1 MLEHFPYRCELS
13 ETNEER
19 IFLGKIRAH
28 ISASVYTQGRC
39 VLPHRSPRPPHLDG
53 RWSLSV
59 DSSGSRIQRNPQTS
73 LTRTLRSRWGWCLLV
88 LLALFPWAMVSNA
101 HAESVNDLKPTGYV
115 NDFAGVLSPDT
126 RSHLEQLCTE
136 VDQQAHAQIAV
147 VTIKTTGDDTIDDF
161 AVRLEEKWKVGQKGT
176 DRGLLFLIAT
186 DDHHYRF
193 EVGYGLEG
201 ILPDGKVGSIGR
213 EMVPYL
219 REGNYDAAVTMAI
232 QDVANVIAQ
241 DAGVTLKTPAENVG
255 PEPQPHPRS
264 AVKDILLALFAIFV
278 LISLFRSGPNGW
290 AGFLLGMFLGNMMGG
305 GRGGGGGFGGGDGG
319 GGGFGG
325 FGGGGSGGGG
335 ASGSW

>member
-1 MLEHFPYRCELS
+1 MLRGGEEKLSRARRTIRGSMLAHGSPWFPRLDRGQRLFADGSGCRIERDAQLS
-13 ETNEER
+13 PAR
-19 IFLGKIRAH
+19 FVRL
-28 ISASVYTQGRC
+28 C
-39 VLPHRSPRPPHLDG
+39 
-53 RWSLSV
+53 
-59 DSSGSRIQRNPQTS
+59 
-73 LTRTLRSRWGWCLLV
+73 WGVWALL
-88 LLALFPWAMVSNA
+88 LLAMLPLLLVSNA
-101 HAESVNDLKPTGYV
+101 RAEKVNDLKPTGYV
-115 NDFAGVLSPDT
+115 NDFAGVLSPET

-147 VTIKTTGDDTIDDF
+147 VTIHTTGDDTIDDF

-219 REGNYDAAVTMAI
+219 RDGNYDAGITLAT

-241 DAGVTLKTPAENVG
+241 DAGVTLRTPAQNLG
-255 PEPQPHPRS
+255 LQPQSHPAS

-278 LISLFRSGPNGW
+278 FISLLRSGPNGW
-290 AGFLLGMFLGNMMGG
+290 AGFLLGMFLGNMLGGG
-305 GRGGGGGFGGGDGG
+305 GRGGGGFGGGDDG

-325 FGGGGSGGGG
+325 FGGGSSGGGG
-335 ASGSW
+335 ASGGW

>member
-1 MLEHFPYRCELS
+1 ML
-13 ETNEER
+13 
-19 IFLGKIRAH
+19 AH
-28 ISASVYTQGRC
+28 G
-39 VLPHRSPRPPHLDG
+39 SPRHPRLE
-53 RWSLSV
+53 RRRSSSV
-59 DSSGSRIQRNPQTS
+59 DGSRSCAQRNPLSTAA
-73 LTRTLRSRWGWCLLV
+73 RRLRSRWGLCFLL
-88 LLALFPWAMVSNA
+88 LLAFFPWATVSKL
-101 HAESVNDLKPTGYV
+101 HAENVSDLKPTGYV
-115 NDFAGVLSPDT
+115 NDFAGVLSPET

-147 VTIKTTGDDTIDDF
+147 VTVKTTGDDTIDDF
-161 AVRLEEKWKVGQKGT
+161 ATQLEEKWKVGQKGT

-219 REGNYDAAVTMAI
+219 REGNYDAAITMAT

-241 DAGVTLKTPAENVG
+241 DAGVTLKTPAEDLG
-255 PEPQPHPRS
+255 PAPQPHPRN

-278 LISLFRSGPNGW
+278 LISLVRSGPSGW
-290 AGFLLGMFLGNMMGG
+290 AGFLLGMFLGGMGG

>member
-1 MLEHFPYRCELS
+1 M
-13 ETNEER
+13 
-19 IFLGKIRAH
+19 
-28 ISASVYTQGRC
+28 
-39 VLPHRSPRPPHLDG
+39 LPHGSPPPARLD
-53 RWSLSV
+53 RRRSLSA
-59 DSSGSRIQRNPQTS
+59 DSSGCRIELNALVTPARV
-73 LTRTLRSRWGWCLLV
+73 LRSRWVLCLL
-88 LLALFPWAMVSNA
+88 LLMAIFPCLAASTA
-101 HAESVNDLKPTGYV
+101 RAENVNDLKPSGYV
-115 NDFAGVLSPDT
+115 NDFAGVLSPET

-147 VTIKTTGDDTIDDF
+147 VTIHTTGDDTIDDF
-161 AVRLEEKWKVGQKGT
+161 AVHLEEKWKVGQKGT
-176 DRGLLFLIAT
+176 DRGLLFLVAT

-219 REGNYDAAVTMAI
+219 REGNYDAAVTMAT

-241 DAGVTLKTPAENVG
+241 DAGVTLKTPAENLG

-278 LISLFRSGPNGW
+278 FISLLRSGPNGW
-290 AGFLLGMFLGNMMGG
+290 AGFLLGMFLGNMMDG
-305 GRGGGGGFGGGDGG
+305 GRGGGGGGDGG

>member
-1 MLEHFPYRCELS
+1 MPRGS
-13 ETNEER
+13 ERGTIPGAASYN
-19 IFLGKIRAH
+19 LG
-28 ISASVYTQGRC
+28 SM
-39 VLPHRSPRPPHLDG
+39 LPHESPRAPGLDRG
-53 RWSLSV
+53 LFADR
-59 DSSGSRIQRNPQTS
+59 SGSGRQINS
-73 LTRTLRSRWGWCLLV
+73 SFNSTRALRSRWSFCLLV
-88 LLALFPWAMVSNA
+88 LLALFPWATTSLGR
-101 HAESVNDLKPTGYV
+101 AENVNDLKPTGYV
-115 NDFAGVLSPDT
+115 NDFAGVLSPET

-147 VTIKTTGDDTIDDF
+147 VTVKTTGDDTIDDF
-161 AVRLEEKWKVGQKGT
+161 AVHLEEKWKVGQKGT
-176 DRGLLFLIAT
+176 DRGVLFLIAT

-219 REGNYDAAVTMAI
+219 REGNYDAAITMAT
-232 QDVANVIAQ
+232 QDIANVIAQ
-241 DAGVTLKTPAENVG
+241 DAGVTLKTRAENLG
-255 PEPQPHPRS
+255 PVPQPHPRS
-264 AVKDILLALFAIFV
+264 AVKDILLALFAVFV
-278 LISLFRSGPNGW
+278 LISLLRSGPNGW

>member
-1 MLEHFPYRCELS
+1 MGSMLSNGSSWQPGPNRGHWNLS
-13 ETNEER
+13 AKECVSGLFR
-19 IFLGKIRAH
+19 QVRSRGGQRLGHSRR
-28 ISASVYTQGRC
+28 SVWLLLLFAI
-39 VLPHRSPRPPHLDG
+39 LPL
-53 RWSLSV
+53 LSV
-59 DSSGSRIQRNPQTS
+59 SRAR
-73 LTRTLRSRWGWCLLV
+73 
-88 LLALFPWAMVSNA
+88 
-101 HAESVNDLKPTGYV
+101 AENISDLKATGYV
-115 NDFAGVLSPDT
+115 NDFAGVLSPAT
-126 RSHLEQLCTE
+126 RAHLETLCTD

-147 VTIKTTGDDTIDDF
+147 VTVHTTGDDTIDDF
-161 AVRLEEKWKVGQKGT
+161 AGRLEEKWKVGQKGT

-186 DDHHYRF
+186 DDHKYRF

-219 REGNYDAAVTMAI
+219 REGNYDAAITQATQSI
-232 QDVANVIAQ
+232 ANVIAQ
-241 DAGVTLKTPAENVG
+241 DAGVTLKTPVENLG
-255 PEPQPHPRS
+255 PAPQPHPRS

-278 LISLFRSGPNGW
+278 FISLLRSGPNGW

>member
-1 MLEHFPYRCELS
+1 ML
-13 ETNEER
+13 
-19 IFLGKIRAH
+19 AH
-28 ISASVYTQGRC
+28 GS
-39 VLPHRSPRPPHLDG
+39 LRSPWLG
-53 RWSLSV
+53 RRRGLSGGN
-59 DSSGSRIQRNPQTS
+59 SESRIQSKLPSTATRRN
-73 LTRTLRSRWGWCLLV
+73 RSRWGLCCLL
-88 LLALFPWAMVSNA
+88 LLTLFPWLTVASG
-101 HAESVNDLKPTGYV
+101 HAENVNDLKPTGYV

-176 DRGLLFLIAT
+176 DRGLLFLLAT

-213 EMVPYL
+213 EMVPFL

-241 DAGVTLKTPAENVG
+241 DAGVTLKTPAENLE
-255 PEPQPHPRS
+255 PQPQPHPRS

-278 LISLFRSGPNGW
+278 LISLLRSGPSGW
-290 AGFLLGMFLGNMMGG
+290 AGFLLGMFLGGMGG
-305 GRGGGGGFGGGDGG
+305 GRGGGGGFGGGDG

>member
-1 MLEHFPYRCELS
+1 MLS
-13 ETNEER
+13 
-19 IFLGKIRAH
+19 
-28 ISASVYTQGRC
+28 QG
-39 VLPHRSPRPPHLDG
+39 LPRLPWLDRRG
-53 RWSLSV
+53 SLSS
-59 DSSGSRIQRNPQTS
+59 DSSWSRIQRDIPFPQA
-73 LTRTLRSRWGWCLLV
+73 RRPRSRWGLCVLL
-88 LLALFPWAMVSNA
+88 LLALFPWLTVSNV
-101 HAESVNDLKPTGYV
+101 HAENINDLKPTGYV

-147 VTIKTTGDDTIDDF
+147 VTIHTTGDDTVDDF

-219 REGNYDAAVTMAI
+219 REGNYDAAVTMAT
-232 QDVANVIAQ
+232 QDIANVIAQ

-255 PEPQPHPRS
+255 PEPRPHPRS
-264 AVKDILLALFAIFV
+264 AVKDVLLALFAVFV
-278 LISLFRSGPNGW
+278 LISLLRSGPNGW

-325 FGGGGSGGGG
+325 FGGGSSGGGG